1 MSTSIDI
8 YFPGTAVLQN
18 STKKR
23 VQ

>member
-1 MSTSIDI
+1 MSISTDI